1 MVLRLLLGL
10 LKGLFVGAL
19 IGFALAKLGVAAPG
33 ALVAYPTAALVGA
46 LVGLVAGK
54 PIWAQDGKIEAGL
67 KAGFGA
73 LLAAGLM
80 WLVRKFLTMG
90 IPVDLGALTAH
101 ASLGGAALTSLPIV
115 GGVLGAFYDAD
126 NTPGSP
132 DEKAGKDASAKA
144 APARARIGK
153 EAGASADLDLDELLD
168 EGEARDKSRS
178 KK

>member
-1 MVLRLLLGL
+1 MVVRLLLGL

-19 IGFALAKLGVAAPG
+19 VGFALAKLGMAAPG
-33 ALVAYPTAALVGA
+33 AIVAYLSAALVGA

-73 LLAAGLM
+73 LLAAGLL
-80 WLVRKFLTMG
+80 WVVRKFLTMG
-90 IPVDLGALTAH
+90 IPIDLGTLTAK
-101 ASLGGAALTSLPIV
+101 ATLGGAALTSMPIV

-126 NTPGSP
+126 NTPGSS
-132 DEKAGKDASAKA
+132 DDKAGKDAKTKA
-144 APARARIGK
+144 EPPRARIGK
-153 EAGASADLDLDELLD
+153 DAGASADLDLDELLD